1 MRSHQYSLGGYY
13 TGIKGWEFSVEGY
26 YKDMYNVLEYKDGV
40 SFFGSSTGWESKVE
54 MGKGRSMGIEF
65 MAQKRSGRQQAG
77 CLIPYPKATANLL
90 KVLSTMESDFHTN
103 MIGAI
108 ILI

>member
-1 MRSHQYSLGGYY
+1 MCWN
-13 TGIKGWEFSVEGY
+13 IKTESVFSVLPPDGKAKLKWG
-26 YKDMYNVLEYKDGV
+26 KDVR
-40 SFFGSSTGWESKVE
+40 WELNLWLK
-54 MGKGRSMGIEF
+54 
-65 MAQKRSGRQQAG
+65 KRSGRQQAG